1 MANYIPTMTKQD
13 LLKLRETLKKTIQ
26 ETKDEAKGLTGV
38 DYVKATIHLPA
49 DEAELEEVEE
59 RLKEITKKEEERLK
73 ELV

>member
-1 MANYIPTMTKQD
+1 MANYVPTMTKQE

-38 DYVKATIHLPA
+38 DCVKATIHLPA

-59 RLKEITKKEEERLK
+59 RLKEIQEKEEK
-73 ELV
+73 

>member
-1 MANYIPTMTKQD
+1 MANYVPTMTKQD

-38 DYVKATIHLPA
+38 DCVKATIHLPA

-59 RLKEITKKEEERLK
+59 RLKEIAEKEK
-73 ELV
+73 E

>member
-1 MANYIPTMTKQD
+1 MANYVPTMTKQD

-26 ETKDEAKGLTGV
+26 ETKNEAKGLTEL

-49 DEAELEEVEE
+49 DEAELEDVEE
-59 RLKEITKKEEERLK
+59 MLKEIKEKEERLK